1 MSTRVGDLGEAPILR
16 APWFASPRLLPS
28 AKLET
33 APRQRFP
40 AELRRSVLV
49 LAASGS
55 AVGGAVGVLAYLFQ
69 GFAR

>member
-16 APWFASPRLLPS
+16 APGFASPRLLPS

-33 APRQRFP
+33 APGERFP

-49 LAASGS
+49 LAAWGS
-55 AVGGAVGVLAYLFQ
+55 AVGGAVGVLSYLFQ
-69 GFAR
+69 GLAR